1 MDKTSIIEQPTLR
14 RAPFQGTTIPFSEAS
29 APLPIVPARFD
40 MDPVSVSGT
49 SEGAIGGLPVSLP
62 AAQPTSLL
70 RSAVL
75 LMAPHE
81 IVILF
86 FAVVFMVV
94 ALAGS
99 GRVTEWPT
107 VLFRMTAVIAIVFAV
122 NTLSRLR
129 PGKLS
134 LLVKLFYVV
143 VLPPVFFKAAEFI
156 AFPLHGH
163 DFDSMLILVDRMLCF
178 GANPTV
184 WLYQHIP
191 LVPAFVEYLQ
201 ICYSLFYFL
210 PLVLA
215 VEMYRNSQKEE
226 LQTVFFVVLYGFL
239 ISYVSYFFFP
249 SVGPR
254 FTLHDFTLTS
264 KELPGIFATNW
275 LRDLLNLGENI
286 KPGMPLAESLRVVTR
301 DAFPSGHSEVTILTV
316 ILAFKF
322 RARLRWPLAIV
333 GGSLLF
339 STVYLRYHYV
349 VDVLAGALLAM
360 FVLYSWEWLRD
371 RMISLRTGLL
381 RIL

>member
-1 MDKTSIIEQPTLR
+1 M
-14 RAPFQGTTIPFSEAS
+14 PFSDAS
-29 APLPIVPARFD
+29 APLPVMPAPFD
-40 MDPVSVSGT
+40 MGSVSGAALHSDPLEST
-49 SEGAIGGLPVSLP
+49 MEGLPASHSTAHP
-62 AAQPTSLL
+62 KSLL
-70 RSAVL
+70 YSAVL
-75 LMAPHE
+75 QMAPHE
-81 IVILF
+81 IVVLF
-86 FAVVFMVV
+86 FAVVFIIV

-99 GRVTEWPT
+99 SRVTEWPA
-107 VLFRMTAVIAIVFAV
+107 VLFRMTAVIAMIFAV
-122 NTLSRLR
+122 NAWSRLR
-129 PGKLS
+129 PGQLS
-134 LLVKLFYVV
+134 LLVKLFYVI
-143 VLPPVFFKAAEFI
+143 VLPPIFFKAAEFI

-191 LVPAFVEYLQ
+191 IVPAFVEYLQ

-210 PLVLA
+210 PLALA
-215 VEMYRNSQKEE
+215 VELYRNRSENDS

-275 LRDLLNLGENI
+275 LRDFLNLGENI

-333 GGSLLF
+333 GGSLVF

-349 VDVLAGALLAM
+349 IDVLAGALLAM